1 MMNLNGWVETSTKLA
16 QTTPER
22 RNKTYITQRRRAKKR
37 RIFRRENTWAFDK
50 PVKQDWNTSG
60 KFLAWLHKSKERQN
74 THRTQQL
81 PVLLWGGSR
90 DREGTCS
97 RKADIRHSKD
107 SCLEEQKK
115 KLKSRLGWTCTWALR
130 RAGIRTTRGKG
141 ATYYWWITR
150 CKLGEKEKETR
161 EASGHSWHP
170 FSGTHGWCDSTD
182 LQADGPLQILFFYH
196 LPHNSGLIPEV
207 SNPPKVE
214 TKEGSWVLTT
224 PLLGLGLFWPLQST
238 HIQWTSREVKWRLK
252 LYQRFCQPSPHA
264 RKVVLK
270 ERHSRS
276 AGAIWGLPAEVLPV
290 PGCFSSTSP
299 NPEVILTLKHVTQI
313 D

>member
-1 MMNLNGWVETSTKLA
+1 MVQVTMMNLNGWVETSTKLA

-115 KLKSRLGWTCTWALR
+115 KNW
-130 RAGIRTTRGKG
+130 RADSDGHAHEHSEEQVLEQPEEKG
-141 ATYYWWITR
+141 QHTS
-150 CKLGEKEKETR
+150 GEL
-161 EASGHSWHP
+161 H
-170 FSGTHGWCDSTD
+170 
-182 LQADGPLQILFFYH
+182 
-196 LPHNSGLIPEV
+196 
-207 SNPPKVE
+207 
-214 TKEGSWVLTT
+214 VL
-224 PLLGLGLFWPLQST
+224 S
-238 HIQWTSREVKWRLK
+238 
-252 LYQRFCQPSPHA
+252 
-264 RKVVLK
+264 
-270 ERHSRS
+270 
-276 AGAIWGLPAEVLPV
+276 
-290 PGCFSSTSP
+290 
-299 NPEVILTLKHVTQI
+299 
-313 D
+313 

>member
-1 MMNLNGWVETSTKLA
+1 M
-16 QTTPER
+16 
-22 RNKTYITQRRRAKKR
+22 
-37 RIFRRENTWAFDK
+37 
-50 PVKQDWNTSG
+50 
-60 KFLAWLHKSKERQN
+60 
-74 THRTQQL
+74 
-81 PVLLWGGSR
+81 LLWGGSR

-214 TKEGSWVLTT
+214 TKEDSFGYWLHPCWAYVHSGPSNPHTFSGRAEKWSGGWSCIKGSASHHHTHVRWCSRRGT
-224 PLLGLGLFWPLQST
+224 PDLQVPSGDC
-238 HIQWTSREVKWRLK
+238 Q
-252 LYQRFCQPSPHA
+252 QRSSQSQGA
-264 RKVVLK
+264 
-270 ERHSRS
+270 S
-276 AGAIWGLPAEVLPV
+276 AAPAQTLRW
-290 PGCFSSTSP
+290 SS
-299 NPEVILTLKHVTQI
+299 LKHVTQI